1 MESLFTTHNP
11 SINFF
16 NCRIFVLPESIRY
29 LQKMVR
35 FDKVTKVLHKISF
48 LNKKEMPKKLDLKI
62 NNDNVSYRSGSRLVE
77 KQHLATVIKV
87 SFVFLAAA
95 VMYYAVS
102 LLPTEIFLISNKR
115 TYHLLTKRDYFN
127 ILMIASADIL
137 GTFIIMLKVH

>member
-1 MESLFTTHNP
+1 
-11 SINFF
+11 
-16 NCRIFVLPESIRY
+16 
-29 LQKMVR
+29 MVR

-87 SFVFLAAA
+87 SFVFLVAV

-102 LLPTEIFLISNKR
+102 LLPNEIFLISNKR
-115 TYHLLTKRDYFN
+115 TYHLLTKRNYFN

-137 GTFIIMLKVH
+137 GTFILMLKLH